1 MAFHPSVTDVHGC
14 FHLMKHFISI
24 LDSKLGSSEND
35 RLETTTCSQQLPQ
48 PHEEQQTHLP
58 IESLLPSISDSF
70 NLRGKINI
78 FSPTLN
84 FRILN
89 SLFSSGHF
97 KKL

>member
-24 LDSKLGSSEND
+24 LDSKLGSSETD
-35 RLETTTCSQQLPQ
+35 RLETTTSSQQIPQ

-58 IESLLPSISDSF
+58 IESLLPTISDSF
-70 NLRGKINI
+70 NLRGIIYPKERLAIE
-78 FSPTLN
+78 
-84 FRILN
+84 ILS
-89 SLFSSGHF
+89 SLISCRHL

>member
-35 RLETTTCSQQLPQ
+35 RLETTTCSKQLPQ

-70 NLRGKINI
+70 NLRGII
-78 FSPTLN
+78 YIYIVTYEWVF
-84 FRILN
+84 N
-89 SLFSSGHF
+89 SLISCGHL